1 MSQGSPNGKMTF
13 KNSLGVDVSTLFPDL
28 VESSLERLNEIGF
41 PNRKTEDWRY
51 TRTASLL
58 KKNYQTSGLS
68 INLKLDYP
76 LLDKIKC
83 PTIVFE
89 NGEINIAASCIGK
102 INGLSV
108 NSFNELSAEESTKV
122 GAISQPY
129 EHAFSLLN
137 ISHLQKGIF
146 IRLDKKVVLDI
157 PLHIVFINSKKKV
170 FSNTRLF
177 VDVGDFAELKIVQSF
192 INFEDQDAFTNH
204 VTEAE
209 LGTNSS
215 LIIEKIQD
223 VKGESHICSEFIKQH
238 NQSTFRINSLS
249 AAGKLIRNG
258 LNINVVGEDCNTYLN
273 GLFIPSGKE
282 HMDNHTYLDHAK
294 PNCFSSEC
302 YKGIL
307 KDKAVGV
314 FNGKVVVHQ
323 DAQKIMAYQ
332 QNNNLLLS
340 DDAVINSKPE
350 LEIYADDVKC
360 SHGSTTGQLDQEAL
374 FYLQSRGISKEGAI
388 QLLMVGFVEEVIDQI
403 QVDEIKD
410 FFSNKISSLLL
421 SN

>member
-1 MSQGSPNGKMTF
+1 
-13 KNSLGVDVSTLFPDL
+13 
-28 VESSLERLNEIGF
+28 
-41 PNRKTEDWRY
+41 
-51 TRTASLL
+51 
-58 KKNYQTSGLS
+58 
-68 INLKLDYP
+68 
-76 LLDKIKC
+76 
-83 PTIVFE
+83 
-89 NGEINIAASCIGK
+89 
-102 INGLSV
+102 
-108 NSFNELSAEESTKV
+108 
-122 GAISQPY
+122 
-129 EHAFSLLN
+129 
-137 ISHLQKGIF
+137 
-146 IRLDKKVVLDI
+146 
-157 PLHIVFINSKKKV
+157 
-170 FSNTRLF
+170 
-177 VDVGDFAELKIVQSF
+177 
-192 INFEDQDAFTNH
+192 
-204 VTEAE
+204 
-209 LGTNSS
+209 
-215 LIIEKIQD
+215 
-223 VKGESHICSEFIKQH
+223 
-238 NQSTFRINSLS
+238 
-249 AAGKLIRNG
+249 
-258 LNINVVGEDCNTYLN
+258 
-273 GLFIPSGKE
+273 
-282 HMDNHTYLDHAK
+282 MDNHTYLDHAK

-360 SHGSTTGQLDQEAL
+360 SHGSTTGQLDKEAL

>member
-1 MSQGSPNGKMTF
+1 MSQLPSNENMISKT
-13 KNSLGVDVSTLFPDL
+13 NLDVEVSDLFPEL
-28 VESSLERLNEIGF
+28 VKSSLNQLNEIGF
-41 PNRKTEDWRY
+41 PTRKTEDWRY
-51 TRTASLL
+51 TKTSSLL
-58 KKNYQTSGLS
+58 KRNYKTSGIS
-68 INLKLDYP
+68 NNLQLEYEILNKL
-76 LLDKIKC
+76 KS
-83 PTIVFE
+83 PTIVVE
-89 NGEINIAASCIGK
+89 NGSINTSLSCIGA
-102 INGLSV
+102 IDGLSV
-108 NSFNELSAEESTKV
+108 TPFNEIDSKKSNKI
-122 GAISQPY
+122 GSISEPY

-137 ISHLQKGIF
+137 ISHLQNGIF
-146 IRLDKKVVLDI
+146 INLDKKIVLKD
-157 PLHIVFINSKKKV
+157 PLHVVFINSEKQV

-177 VDVGDFAELKIVQSF
+177 IHIGEFAEMKIIQSF
-192 INFEDQDAFTNH
+192 INNQNQDAFSNH

-209 LGTNSS
+209 LDNNSS
-215 LIIEKIQD
+215 LSIEKIQD

-238 NQSTFRINSLS
+238 SSTTFRINSLAS
-249 AAGKLIRNG
+249 SGNLIRNG
-258 LNINVVGEDCNTYLN
+258 LNINVVGENCNSYLN
-273 GLFIPSGKE
+273 GLFIPSDKE

-374 FYLQSRGISKEGAI
+374 FYLQSRGISRESAI

-403 QVDEIKD
+403 QVSEIKE
-410 FFSNKISSLLL
+410 FFSDKISSLLL

>member
-1 MSQGSPNGKMTF
+1 MSKTPPNGNMSF
-13 KNSLGVDVSTLFPDL
+13 KGNLGAEVSTLFPEL
-28 VESSLERLNEIGF
+28 TNKSIEKLNQIGF

-51 TRTASLL
+51 TRTSSLL
-58 KKNYQTSGLS
+58 KKTYQKAGASEELQL
-68 INLKLDYP
+68 NYP
-76 LLDKIKC
+76 LLEQIKC
-83 PTIVFE
+83 PTLVIE
-89 NGEINIAASCIGK
+89 NGEINFNLSNTDHL
-102 INGLSV
+102 NGLKIRKFEDLNIKDSKKI
-108 NSFNELSAEESTKV
+108 ST
-122 GAISQPY
+122 ISSPY

-137 ISHLQKGIF
+137 IYHLQNGVF
-146 IRLDKKVVLDI
+146 IQIGKKVVLDS
-157 PLHIVFINSKKKV
+157 PLHLVFVNSFNNV

-177 VDVGDFAELKIVQSF
+177 IDVEDFAELKVVLSF
-192 INFEDQDAFTNH
+192 VNSCEQDSFTNH

-209 LGTNSS
+209 LGVNSS
-215 LIIEKIQD
+215 LNIEKIQD

-238 NQSTFRINSLS
+238 AHSTFRINSLCS
-249 AAGKLIRNG
+249 AGKLIRNG
-258 LNINVVGEDCNTYLN
+258 LNINVVGEDCSTYLN
-273 GLFIPSGKE
+273 GLFVPSGNE

-307 KDKAVGV
+307 NDSSVGV

-340 DDAVINSKPE
+340 DSAVINSKPE

-374 FYLQSRGISKEGAI
+374 FYLQSRGVSKSIAT
-388 QLLMVGFVEEVIDQI
+388 QLLMVGFVEEVIEEIQI
-403 QVDEIKD
+403 DEIKE
-410 FFSNKISSLLL
+410 FFSNKISTLL
-421 SN
+421 SCN

>member
-68 INLKLDYP
+68 SNLKLDYP

>member
-58 KKNYQTSGLS
+58 KKTYQTSGLS
-68 INLKLDYP
+68 SNLKLDYP

>member
-28 VESSLERLNEIGF
+28 VESSLETLSEIGF

-58 KKNYQTSGLS
+58 KKTYQTCGLS
-68 INLKLDYP
+68 SNLKLDYP

-89 NGEINIAASCIGK
+89 NGEINVAASCLGK

-146 IRLDKKVVLDI
+146 IRLDKKVVLDS
-157 PLHIVFINSKKKV
+157 PLHIVFINSKNKV

-177 VDVGDFAELKIVQSF
+177 VDIGDFAELKIIQSF

-215 LIIEKIQD
+215 LSIEKIQD

-238 NQSTFRINSLS
+238 NQSNFRINSLS
-249 AAGKLIRNG
+249 AAGSLIRNG